1 MMKFKYTIVFMI
13 FHFITSCSGQDNL
26 TEKALKVCINESLNN
41 NIEERTGKSIFD
53 FYAMIIE
60 VENKLIAANL
70 ISYND
75 NDGYLRLIKSIT
87 KSKKPEYEKMYLQ
100 QSEIMDKYGFTP
112 FSTETVFNQ
121 CPYKVSA
128 NVKDAEGKHIYNQG
142 RILNKLMAEGYDND
156 ELIEELIN
164 SVDENNFKKVVYRAP
179 IILLT
184 MIKLDKEY
192 NPNYERLEEYQKGK
206 QPSLDDKN

>member
-1 MMKFKYTIVFMI
+1 MMKFKYTIVFII
-13 FHFITSCSGQDNL
+13 FPFITSCSGQDNL
-26 TEKALKVCINESLNN
+26 TEKALRVCINESLNK
-41 NIEERTGKSIFD
+41 NIEEITGKSNFD
-53 FYAMIIE
+53 FYDMIIE
-60 VENKLIAANL
+60 VESKLIDAKL
-70 ISYND
+70 ISHND
-75 NDGYLRLIKSIT
+75 SNGYLSLIKSIT
-87 KSKKPEYEKMYLQ
+87 ESKKPEYEKMYLQ
-100 QSEIMDKYGFTP
+100 QSEIMDKYGFIP

-142 RILNKLMAEGYDND
+142 SILNKLMAEGYDND
-156 ELIEELIN
+156 DLIQELIN

-192 NPNYERLEEYQKGK
+192 NPDYKRLEEYQKGK
-206 QPSLDDKN
+206 HPSLDNKN

>member
-1 MMKFKYTIVFMI
+1 MMKFNYIPV
-13 FHFITSCSGQDNL
+13 FITLFFITCCSGQDNL
-26 TEKALKVCINESLNN
+26 TEKALKECINESLNK
-41 NIEERTGKSIFD
+41 NIEERTGKSNFD
-53 FYAMIIE
+53 FYDMIIE
-60 VENKLIAANL
+60 VENKLIDAKL
-70 ISYND
+70 ISHND
-75 NDGYLRLIKSIT
+75 SNGYLSLIKSIT
-87 KSKKPEYEKMYLQ
+87 ESKKPEYEKMYLQ

-142 RILNKLMAEGYDND
+142 TVLNKLMAEGYDND
-156 ELIEELIN
+156 ELIQGLIN

-184 MIKLDKEY
+184 MIILDKEY
-192 NPNYERLEEYQKGK
+192 NPDYKRLEEYQKGK
-206 QPSLDDKN
+206 HPSLDNKN